1 MGGQSK
7 QMINYDILCKRT
19 KKTNF
24 MQRLL
29 SIFSRFISGVLKVF
43 QRVDFDI
50 LRTFLQKHM
59 YIEKIV

>member
-19 KKTNF
+19 KKQNF

-29 SIFSRFISGVLKVF
+29 SIFSGFISGVWEAF
-43 QRVDFDI
+43 QRLDFDI
-50 LRTFLQKHM
+50 LRTFDK
-59 YIEKIV
+59 KIYVH

>member
-19 KKTNF
+19 KKQNF

-29 SIFSRFISGVLKVF
+29 SIFNGFISGVWKAF

-50 LRTFLQKHM
+50 LRTFDK
-59 YIEKIV
+59 KICVH